1 MKIANKTL
9 AMMPLLIGLGVIT
22 SASADSQ
29 SLQNTLD
36 KTLIEQGQQVTQE
49 ISARLQQSYQT
60 EIATMAKQ
68 AATQWTEKQQVI
80 VRNALVQAQNT
91 TTTEK

>member
-1 MKIANKTL
+1 
-9 AMMPLLIGLGVIT
+9 MPLLIGLGVIT

-36 KTLIEQGQQVTQE
+36 KTVVEQGQQVTQS
-49 ISARLQQSYQT
+49 IAARLQQSYQA

-68 AATQWTEKQQVI
+68 AATRWTEKQQVI
-80 VRNALVQAQNT
+80 ARNTLMQAQNT